1 MFPHGSSRIAQPTHP
16 EAAMS
21 SKDANTPKTDDQK
34 AQVRKDGKDSA
45 DVELGAQELEDRIAP
60 AKFV

>member
-1 MFPHGSSRIAQPTHP
+1 MFAHGSSRTVQPNHP

-21 SKDANTPKTDDQK
+21 SKDPNTPKTDDQK
-34 AQVRKDGKDSA
+34 SQVRKDVKDSA
-45 DVELGAQELEDRIAP
+45 EVELGAQELEDRIAP

>member
-1 MFPHGSSRIAQPTHP
+1 
-16 EAAMS
+16 MS

-34 AQVRKDGKDSA
+34 APVRKDAKESA
-45 DVELGAQELEDRIAP
+45 DVELGGQELEDRIAP

>member
-1 MFPHGSSRIAQPTHP
+1 
-16 EAAMS
+16 MS

-34 AQVRKDGKDSA
+34 NQVRKDGKDSA
-45 DVELGAQELEDRIAP
+45 DVELGGQELEDRIAP